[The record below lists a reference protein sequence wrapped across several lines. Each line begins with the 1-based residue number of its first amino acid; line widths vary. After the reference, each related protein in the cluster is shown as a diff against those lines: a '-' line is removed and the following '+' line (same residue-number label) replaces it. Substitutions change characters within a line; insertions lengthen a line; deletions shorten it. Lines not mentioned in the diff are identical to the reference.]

1 MKDEYENSDIKKKI
15 IKIEKERGI
24 EFIQCVK
31 SKNEQ
36 KLNFIVLLE
45 LDKYNKHTERR
56 IL

>member
-24 EFIQCVK
+24 EFIKCVK
-31 SKNEQ
+31 QKNEQ

-45 LDKYNKHTERR
+45 LDKYNKYTERR

>member
-36 KLNFIVLLE
+36 KLNFIILLE
-45 LDKYNKHTERR
+45 LEKHNKHIKRR